1 MVRLVIVYENLSAK
15 QQNAYVSNRT
25 ASATFSVT
33 LKQVLI
39 VKTDHNIILLV
50 LDDKE

>member
-1 MVRLVIVYENLSAK
+1 MARLVIAHKNLPAK
-15 QQNAYVSNRT
+15 QQNASVSNRT

-39 VKTDHNIILLV
+39 VKAAHNIIFLV